1 MGGARRF
8 WCATAT
14 LLAPLVFSVPAL
26 GGDQPAQV
34 SVSTNTSDAR
44 MTRALV
50 LIRGELSAVG
60 LEIQVHGPDD
70 TNAAAE
76 ANTDRLNLD
85 IRDDAIDVRVFAAGA
100 QTALVESVD
109 LDGPEV
115 TAEVIAV
122 RAVEA
127 LRAARL
133 LPSPAQK
140 APPPKPPP
148 PPIAPPPAEP
158 PAPEQPRVTP
168 SPRVV
173 PLLEL
178 ALGPT
183 FVQNLQGVPQVNAH
197 AALAVG
203 PKWGFVA
210 LGAEGS
216 LTGLDFERRSG
227 SARISRRTLFL
238 QLGARVQL
246 HRAWELSARAGLDY
260 LHYGASGAAQPGYS
274 AQDLQHDTGGIS
286 ASVVGAYYFTRAV
299 GVYLELGGL
308 AAFDAA
314 RIRLADET
322 VVTLDQPSFA
332 AGLGVLLGA
341 L

>member
-26 GGDQPAQV
+26 GGDQPALV

-70 TNAAAE
+70 TSAAE
-76 ANTDRLNLD
+76 TSPDRLSLD
-85 IRDDAIDVRVFAAGA
+85 IRDGAIVVRVFAAGA
-100 QTALVESVD
+100 QTPLVESVD

-140 APPPKPPP
+140 APPPKP
-148 PPIAPPPAEP
+148 
-158 PAPEQPRVTP
+158 APEP
-168 SPRVV
+168 
-173 PLLEL
+173 
-178 ALGPT
+178 
-183 FVQNLQGVPQVNAH
+183 
-197 AALAVG
+197 
-203 PKWGFVA
+203 VA
-210 LGAEGS
+210 PA
-216 LTGLDFERRSG
+216 
-227 SARISRRTLFL
+227 
-238 QLGARVQL
+238 
-246 HRAWELSARAGLDY
+246 
-260 LHYGASGAAQPGYS
+260 
-274 AQDLQHDTGGIS
+274 
-286 ASVVGAYYFTRAV
+286 
-299 GVYLELGGL
+299 
-308 AAFDAA
+308 
-314 RIRLADET
+314 
-322 VVTLDQPSFA
+322 
-332 AGLGVLLGA
+332 
-341 L
+341 